1 MTMLIENYYK
11 INDIIAWTGKT
22 LFIVSLNPNCN
33 VYKGHFP
40 EKPIS
45 PGVGNIQMIKEC
57 AELIVGKPLF
67 MNNLQHCRLTTL
79 ITPLV
84 YPQVEVTILM
94 EKKADVYKLK
104 AAIGKSEEIY
114 LELKAELIEDIYK
127 TN

>member
-1 MTMLIENYYK
+1 MLIENYYK
-11 INDIIAWTGKT
+11 INDIIAGTGKT
-22 LFIVSLNPNCN
+22 LFMVSLNSDCN

-45 PGVGNIQMIKEC
+45 PGVCNIQMIKEC

-67 MNNLQHCRLTTL
+67 MHNLQHCRLTTL

-84 YPQVEVTILM
+84 YPLVEVTIFM
-94 EKKADVYKLK
+94 EKKADVYQLK
-104 AAIGKSEEIY
+104 ATIGKNEEIY

>member
-1 MTMLIENYYK
+1 MLIENYYK
-11 INDIIAWTGKT
+11 INDVIAGTGKI
-22 LFIVSLNPNCN
+22 FIVSLNSDCN

-45 PGVGNIQMIKEC
+45 PGVCNIQMIKEC

-104 AAIGKSEEIY
+104 ATIGKGEEIY
-114 LELKAELIEDIYK
+114 LELKAELIEDTYK
-127 TN
+127 SN

>member
-1 MTMLIENYYK
+1 
-11 INDIIAWTGKT
+11 
-22 LFIVSLNPNCN
+22 
-33 VYKGHFP
+33 
-40 EKPIS
+40 
-45 PGVGNIQMIKEC
+45 MIKEC
-57 AELIVGKPLF
+57 AELIVGKHLF

-84 YPQVEVTILM
+84 YPQVEVTLFM

-104 AAIGKSEEIY
+104 ATIGKSEEIY